1 MIMNK
6 IILKSILTFFAVL
19 LIAGLKAQVQT
30 YKPSAESFIE
40 VKGTSTLHDWEM
52 RSENII
58 SEVQFKMNEKGHPED
73 IESLIFRLNKTSLKS
88 KQSSLDRRAY
98 DALNASKHPEIVFRM
113 NGNSSIQENGDKYKV
128 SLNGDLVVAGI
139 SRQVNITATCLNG
152 DDKKLVC
159 SGTEKL
165 KMTDFQIDPP
175 VMMLGALKTADEIT
189 INYRIVYTR

>member
-1 MIMNK
+1 MNTIK
-6 IILKSILTFFAVL
+6 LN
-19 LIAGLKAQVQT
+19 LIVAACTLWLITEIQAQVQT
-30 YKPSAESFIE
+30 YKPSSDSYIE

-52 RSENII
+52 RSDNII
-58 SEVQFKMNEKGHPED
+58 SEVKFKLNDKGHPEN
-73 IESLIFRLNKTSLKS
+73 IESLTFRLNKTSLKS
-88 KQSSLDRRAY
+88 TQSGLDKRAY
-98 DALNASKHPEIVFRM
+98 EALKASRYPEIVFRM

-128 SLNGDLVVAGI
+128 SLNGDLVVAGA

-175 VMMLGALKTADEIT
+175 VMMFGALKTADEIT
-189 INYRIVYTR
+189 INYNIVYTR

>member
-1 MIMNK
+1 MYK
-6 IILKSILTFFAVL
+6 IRLK
-19 LIAGLKAQVQT
+19 LIIVVCTIWLIPEIQAQVQT

-40 VKGTSTLHDWEM
+40 VKGTSTIHDWEM
-52 RSENII
+52 RSDNII
-58 SEVQFKMNEKGHPED
+58 SEVQFKLNDKGHPEN
-73 IESLIFRLNKTSLKS
+73 IESLIFRMKKTSLKS
-88 KQSSLDRRAY
+88 NQSGLDRRAY
-98 DALNASKHPEIVFRM
+98 DALKANKHPEIVFRM
-113 NGNSSIQENGDKYKV
+113 NGNSSIQEIGDKYKL

-165 KMTDFQIDPP
+165 KMSDFQIDPP

-189 INYRIVYTR
+189 INYNIVYTR